1 MALALSDRQPWYV
14 WVGLGTIMGVYAA
27 GFFGTIAGVM
37 LSAHLLDD
45 LDEAAMHESAGELP
59 EGSFSSTRSP

>member
-1 MALALSDRQPWYV
+1 
-14 WVGLGTIMGVYAA
+14 MGVYAA

-45 LDEAAMHESAGELP
+45 LDEAAMHESAGELR